1 MSKKSKRAFWI
12 GFDLGGT
19 KMHATVYDAEFRPLG
34 KERRKTKG
42 HKGSEVGLERISNVI
57 ATAIDESNISRDEVA
72 GIGVGSPGP
81 LDLNAGVIQSAPN
94 LGWENVPIRDYLE
107 DAFGFPAVIANDVDI
122 GVYGEYRFGAGQ
134 GARCLLG
141 VFPGTGI
148 GGGCIYEGK
157 ILRGKTNSCME
168 IGHMQAVAD
177 GPRCGC
183 GRRGCLEAVAGRL
196 VIASSAAA
204 AAYRGDAPHLME
216 GSGTDLDNIRSRA
229 LSESI
234 AAGDQVV
241 EEIVRVAASHIGH
254 VVGSVINLLAADI
267 VVLGGGLV
275 EAIPS
280 LFVETI
286 QQASLE
292 TVLPSFEESY
302 HVVAAKLGDDA
313 TVLGAAAWAREVIG
327 AKAVDE

>member
-1 MSKKSKRAFWI
+1 MPKKRKNEYWI

-19 KMHATVYDAEFRPLG
+19 KMQANVYNTEFQQLG

-42 HKGSEVGLERISNVI
+42 HEGAEAGLERIADTI
-57 ATAIDESNISRDEVA
+57 ATAIDESGISSEELC
-72 GIGVGSPGP
+72 GIGIGCPGP
-81 LDLNAGVIQSAPN
+81 LDLNSGLIQSAPN
-94 LGWENVPIRDYLE
+94 LSWENVPVRDFLE
-107 DAFGFPAVIANDVDI
+107 DQFGCPAVIANDVDI

-134 GARCLLG
+134 GSRCLLG

-157 ILRGKTNSCME
+157 IVRGKINSCME
-168 IGHMQAVAD
+168 IGHMRAVAD
-177 GPRCGC
+177 GPLCGC
-183 GRRGCLEAVAGRL
+183 GRQGCLEAVAGRL

-204 AAYRGDAPHLME
+204 AAHRGDAPHLMRAT
-216 GSGTDLDNIRSRA
+216 GTDLDNIRSRA

-234 AAGDQVV
+234 AAGDKAV
-241 EEIVRVAASHIGH
+241 EKIIRVAASHIGR
-254 VVGSVINLLAADI
+254 VVGSVVNLLAPDV

-280 LFVETI
+280 LFVETV

-302 HVVAAKLGDDA
+302 RVVVAELGDDA
-313 TVLGAAAWAREVIG
+313 AVMGAAAWAQEVIG
-327 AKAVDE
+327 E